1 MEGPLKSRC
10 TIVAA
15 TTPVVTHAPAQ
26 EQQHYVSHGLGLEG
40 GVDTPNLLMVH
51 SCLPL
56 RSSGEVTYKMFFST
70 TNLAAA
76 TASATTR
83 SSARHASPLIP
94 RKPRSEHCQFDQGRK
109 QHPRF
114 SVPSRLAQRD
124 EQAMLFQRDW
134 SRACS
139 IGEIDLRSQPSG
151 E

>member
-1 MEGPLKSRC
+1 VL
-10 TIVAA
+10 A
-15 TTPVVTHAPAQ
+15 
-26 EQQHYVSHGLGLEG
+26 LE
-40 GVDTPNLLMVH
+40 V
-51 SCLPL
+51 L
-56 RSSGEVTYKMFFST
+56 REVTYKLFFST
-70 TNLAAA
+70 TNLAA
-76 TASATTR
+76 ATTR

-94 RKPRSEHCQFDQGRK
+94 RKPRLEHCQFDQGRK